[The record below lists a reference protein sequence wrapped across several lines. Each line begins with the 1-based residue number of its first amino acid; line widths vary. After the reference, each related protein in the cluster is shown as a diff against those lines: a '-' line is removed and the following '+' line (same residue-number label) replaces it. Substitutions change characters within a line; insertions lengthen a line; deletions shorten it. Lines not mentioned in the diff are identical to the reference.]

1 MEEVLRPKKFDSLR
15 SFCVAG
21 LKLYKTRLELAS
33 IELEE
38 EKERIQHLLVLCGLA
53 AVLLLLGLA
62 VATALGILLLAA
74 WIGLPAALA
83 LCALLYL
90 GGGGV
95 IGGLIYHQNKNRP
108 ALFCSTLKEFQK
120 DSDCLCAFLQQQH
133 DSARAETNGESR
145 ATVPNL

>member
-1 MEEVLRPKKFDSLR
+1 MEQVRPEKFDSLR

-38 EKERIQHLLVLCGLA
+38 EKERIERLLVLCGLA

-62 VATALGILLLAA
+62 VATALGILLIAS
-74 WIGLPAALA
+74 WIGLPGALA

-95 IGGLIYHQNKNRP
+95 IGGLIYRQNKNRP
-108 ALFCSTLKEFQK
+108 ALFGSTLKEFQK
-120 DSDCLCAFLQQQH
+120 DSDCLGAFLQKQH
-133 DSARAETNGESR
+133 DAARAEPNGESC
-145 ATVPNL
+145 ATVSVL

>member
-1 MEEVLRPKKFDSLR
+1 MQQVRPKKFESLR

-33 IELEE
+33 VELKE
-38 EKERIQHLLVLCGLA
+38 EKERIQRLLVLCGLA

-62 VATALGILLLAA
+62 VATALGILLLAD
-74 WIGLPAALA
+74 WIGLPGALA

-95 IGGLIYHQNKNRP
+95 IGGLIYHQNRNRP
-108 ALFCSTLKEFQK
+108 ALLGSTLKEFQK
-120 DSDCLCAFLQQQH
+120 DSDCLSAFLQKPQ
-133 DSARAETNGESR
+133 DPARAEPDGESR
-145 ATVPNL
+145 ATVPVL

>member
-1 MEEVLRPKKFDSLR
+1 MEQIRSEKLDSLR

-33 IELEE
+33 TELEE

-62 VATALGILLLAA
+62 VATALGILLLAS
-74 WIGLPAALA
+74 WIGLPGALA

-95 IGGLIYHQNKNRP
+95 IGGLIYRQNRNRP
-108 ALFCSTLKEFQK
+108 ALFGSTLKEFQK
-120 DSDCLCAFLQQQH
+120 DSDCLCAFLQKQQ
-133 DSARAETNGESR
+133 DPARAEPNGESH
-145 ATVPNL
+145 ATVPVL